1 MTTTTLHSA
10 DLADIIDR
18 AHPWKLSTSALSAL
32 LRLHSSEGGVL
43 SMTALAK
50 AIRSSSANIT
60 GIIDRLEASG
70 LVSRAH
76 SRCDRRVIW
85 IHLTPKGTAA
95 VETILADN

>member
-1 MTTTTLHSA
+1 MTTTINSI

-32 LRLHSSEGGVL
+32 LRLHSSEGRCL

-70 LVSRAH
+70 LVSRSN
-76 SRCDRRVIW
+76 SRSDRRVIW
-85 IHLTPKGTAA
+85 IDLTSKGTEA
-95 VETILADN
+95 VETILAAN